1 MKNGIISKEIT
12 SNLTCYKKT
21 SAAVKLLAV
30 VLLLSQ
36 TPLQAQQ
43 PTAKPDLFLLK
54 TYDGS
59 QDVVGWVMSEKL
71 DGVRGL
77 WDGKQLL
84 SRGGKVLHAP
94 HWFVRD
100 FPPFALDGELWTK
113 RADFEN
119 ISSIVRRKKPDNR
132 WMQVSYNIFEV
143 PDQAGGLLQR
153 LAVLGDYL
161 QHHPSNHLKIIPQT
175 RVRSKSKLQQ
185 FLAQISA
192 GGGEGAVLRN
202 PLTPYQTG
210 RLSSALKVKK
220 YLDSECVVRAILPGK
235 GKYTGKMG
243 SISCAM
249 TEPIAGERLLKIGSG
264 FSDAMRIQPPPVGS
278 TITFKYYGL
287 TKKGKPRFPVF
298 MRVRK

>member
-1 MKNGIISKEIT
+1 MLRLADNNEFRTFARVRKMPNIY
-12 SNLTCYKKT
+12 CYQKMANT
-21 SAAVKLLAV
+21 TVLLAV
-30 VLLLSQ
+30 GLLLSQ
-36 TPLQAQQ
+36 AVGAQR
-43 PTAKPDLFLLK
+43 PALFLLK

-94 HWFVRD
+94 PWFVQD

-113 RADFEN
+113 PADFEN
-119 ISSIVRRKKPDNR
+119 IMSVVRRQVPDDR
-132 WMQVSYNIFEV
+132 WAQVSYHVFEV
-143 PDQAGGLLQR
+143 PDQAGGLLDR
-153 LAVLGDYL
+153 LAVLGAYL

-175 RVRSKSKLQQ
+175 RVHSTSQLQQ
-185 FLAQISA
+185 FLEQISA
-192 GGGEGAVLRN
+192 AGGEGAVVRN
-202 PLTPYQTG
+202 PDTAYQTG

-220 YLDSECVVRAILPGK
+220 YFDTECLVRAILPGK
-235 GKYTGKMG
+235 GKYAGKMG
-243 SISCAM
+243 ALSCEMADS
-249 TEPIAGERLLKIGSG
+249 RLLKIGSG
-264 FSDAMRIQPPPVGS
+264 FSDAMRAKPPAVGS

-298 MRVRK
+298 LHIRN